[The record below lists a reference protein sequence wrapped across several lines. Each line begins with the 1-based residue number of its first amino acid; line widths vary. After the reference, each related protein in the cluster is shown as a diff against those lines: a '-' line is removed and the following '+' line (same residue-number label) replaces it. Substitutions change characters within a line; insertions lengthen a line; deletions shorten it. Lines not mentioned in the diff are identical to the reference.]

1 MSEARTLK
9 CSNCGGNLPESART
23 CAYCKAVV
31 AARRCAECFHMNLLA
46 AVHCA
51 ACGHELGLEPVPE
64 PEDLPCPAC
73 EAPFMGIPTEAS
85 GRVHECTGCGG
96 QWVDHTSLRT
106 LFERRVRLCLDW
118 GRRPDALP
126 SPATTRVRY
135 LPCPMC
141 RQLMN
146 RRNFGERSGVIVD
159 VCRSHGVYFDP
170 GELPRVLAFVARGGL
185 EEAARREAE
194 REREQRKS
202 IAEAASR
209 MSWEHEQS
217 RHHDLGT
224 TILNRLFVILRELA
238 K

>member
-1 MSEARTLK
+1 M
-9 CSNCGGNLPESART
+9 NLPT
-23 CAYCKAVV
+23 
-31 AARRCAECFHMNLLA
+31 

-73 EAPFMGIPTEAS
+73 EAPFVGIPTEAS
-85 GRVHECTGCGG
+85 GRVHECTACGG

-118 GRRPDALP
+118 GRRPDAL
-126 SPATTRVRY
+126 SADSANRVRY

-202 IAEAASR
+202 AAEAVSR
-209 MSWEHEQS
+209 MSWENAEV
-217 RHHDLGT
+217 RHSDLRTKLVEGVF
-224 TILNRLFVILRELA
+224 RVLRELTR
-238 K
+238 